1 LTDYQALKDWLY
13 DLQVFGIKLGL
24 SSTEAMLARLGN
36 PERRFPS
43 VHLAG
48 TNGKG
53 STAIMLATVL
63 AEAGFKVGLYTSP
76 HLVNF
81 RERYLI
87 NGRMPT
93 KKRMARAMAH
103 IRQAVDEPEPP
114 TFFEFTTALAFQYF
128 ADEGVDLGVIETGLG
143 GRLDATNVLKPLISL
158 VSDIALEH
166 TQYLGTTL
174 REIAWE
180 KAGIIKA
187 QTPAATTARRP
198 VATEVLAGRAREL
211 SAPLFRLG
219 PDFRVRWTP
228 KGLYYQG
235 LAWRLSG
242 LKLGL
247 TGRLQGP
254 NAGLAL
260 AGLELLGRQGFEVG
274 EASIRQGLARS
285 RWPGRLETISQNP
298 RIIVD
303 GAHNP
308 AACQALVRALAEIPA
323 RRLIIVFGVMA
334 DKDLSA
340 MVQAVAPAA
349 DELILTRAAYE
360 RSAPPERLAQAA
372 DRLGFPYRLV
382 PDLAAAVDLA
392 RKLARTDDLIV
403 ITGSLF
409 VVGEVLA
416 GVKSVP
422 LFEEAR

>member
-13 DLQVFGIKLGL
+13 SLQVFGIKLGL

-63 AEAGFKVGLYTSP
+63 AETGLKVGLYTSP

-93 KKRMARAMAH
+93 KKRMAQVMAH
-103 IRQAVDEPEPP
+103 VRQAVNGTEPP

-128 ADEGVDLGVIETGLG
+128 ANEKVDLAVIETGLG
-143 GRLDATNVLKPLISL
+143 GRLDATNVLRPLISL

-166 TQYLGTTL
+166 TQYLGATL
-174 REIAWE
+174 SQIAWE

-187 QTPAATTARRP
+187 QTPAATTARQP

-219 PDFRVRWTP
+219 PDFRVRWTS
-228 KGLYYQG
+228 KGLHYQG
-235 LAWRLSG
+235 LAWRFSG
-242 LKLGL
+242 LRLGL
-247 TGRLQGP
+247 AGRFQGP

-260 AGLELLGRQGFEVG
+260 VGLELLGRRGFEVD

-285 RWPGRLETISQNP
+285 RWPGRLETISHNP

-308 AACQALVRALAEIPA
+308 AACQTLVRTLAEIPA
-323 RRLIIVFGVMA
+323 RRRIIVFGVMA

-340 MVQAVAPAA
+340 MVQAIGPAA
-349 DELILTRAAYE
+349 DEMILTRAAYE
-360 RSAPPERLAQAA
+360 RSASPEQLAQAA
-372 DRLGFPYRLV
+372 DRLGFSYRLV
-382 PDLAAAVDLA
+382 PELMAALDLA
-392 RKLARTDDLIV
+392 RRLARTDDLIV

-416 GVKSVP
+416 GLRPAP